1 MIKTLR
7 VISRQS
13 AMRLKGSDKDLRTI
27 ARELGARYVLTGS
40 IRRAGSSLRITAQL
54 VDARTDVQL
63 WADKFHGALEDVFE
77 IQERLS
83 RQIVDALRLRLT
95 PTEDRRLA
103 QRPIGDLRAYEY
115 YLLAR
120 QEIWSFNTQSLDHA
134 LQLVRRAED
143 IVGDNELLFVAEGLI
158 YWQHVNVGIVPVS
171 QYDEYLQK
179 ADDCAAKVF
188 ALNPESSKGHGLRG
202 AIRHTRAD
210 SNGAADD
217 YKKAL
222 DPRSQRSGGAA
233 LAWLSLRRVRATR
246 PRACAHGS
254 PAAGGST
261 DVDQPH
267 DVRDGR
273 DVRRQLSRSAH
284 LDPTVGRHRSGESN
298 AAHDARADAGGER
311 ASRGGRGD
319 ARYGGRRH
327 IRHGMGEVGAGH
339 GLRPPW

>member
-54 VDARTDVQL
+54 VDARTDAQL

-120 QEIWSFNTQSLDHA
+120 QEIWNFNAQSLDHA

-158 YWQHVNVGIVPVS
+158 YWQNVNVGIVPVS
-171 QYDEYLQK
+171 QYDEYLSEGGRLRREGVRTQPGIVERVRS
-179 ADDCAAKVF
+179 ARSDPTHPCR
-188 ALNPESSKGHGLRG
+188 PE
-202 AIRHTRAD
+202 
-210 SNGAADD
+210 
-217 YKKAL
+217 
-222 DPRSQRSGGAA
+222 RSGSAITRRRWSSIPTIRRRCSG
-233 LAWLSLRRVRATR
+233 LAITTPCPGDPTSRVRSWI
-246 PRACAHGS
+246 AC
-254 PAAGGST
+254 
-261 DVDQPH
+261 
-267 DVRDGR
+267 
-273 DVRRQLSRSAH
+273 SRWIH
-284 LDPTVGRHRSGESN
+284 
-298 AAHDARADAGGER
+298 
-311 ASRGGRGD
+311 
-319 ARYGGRRH
+319 
-327 IRHGMGEVGAGH
+327 
-339 GLRPPW
+339 